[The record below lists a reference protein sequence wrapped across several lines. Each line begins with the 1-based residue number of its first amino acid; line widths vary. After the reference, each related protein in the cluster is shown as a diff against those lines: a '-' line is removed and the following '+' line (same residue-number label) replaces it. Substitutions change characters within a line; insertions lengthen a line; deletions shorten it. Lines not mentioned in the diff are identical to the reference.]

1 MVDYYS
7 LLRRTV
13 TAPDAGDTQWRR
25 GIYDRAR
32 RMLVQQLRARQ
43 PPASQA
49 EIAAEQAS
57 LNKAIA
63 RIEAE
68 MARSERG
75 DITDVAQYRMRP
87 ARIAKPLRMSGASL
101 VVLAVVAAAL
111 GAGGYVM
118 LSKPAQKP
126 QPAAQASAAKPT
138 APTAAATPQA
148 ASVVKVATAKDGDL
162 PPGIDGGGTDP
173 DLPYTFRRQP
183 TFYRTLQPVG
193 TVIVD
198 KGQHYLYLIQPNN
211 VALRYG
217 IGIGDQCKD
226 LGGLRHIAS
235 KAEWPPWQVPPN
247 FKLKL
252 SNLSDGTLPGG
263 PGNPLGA
270 RLIELDDHNS
280 RINGTNAPKTIGT
293 TVIFGCIRLGNDD
306 VVDLYNRVQ
315 VGTAVLVN

>member
-13 TAPDAGDTQWRR
+13 MAPDAGDTQWRR

-49 EIAAEQAS
+49 EIAFEQAA

-87 ARIAKPLRMSGASL
+87 ARSTKAFRMSGPSL
-101 VVLAVVAAAL
+101 AVLAVVVAAL

-118 LSKPAQKP
+118 LSKPAPK
-126 QPAAQASAAKPT
+126 SAALPT
-138 APTAAATPQA
+138 NAARPAPTAAAPQA

-162 PPGIDGGGTDP
+162 APGIDGGGTDP

-193 TVIVD
+193 TIIVD

-217 IGIGDQCKD
+217 IGIGDQCRD
-226 LGGLRHIAS
+226 LGGLRHIAG
-235 KAEWPPWQVPPN
+235 KTEWPPWQVPPN

-252 SNLSDGTLPGG
+252 PALNDGALPGG

-270 RLIELDDHNS
+270 RLLELDDHNS

-293 TVIFGCIRLGNDD
+293 TVVFGCIRLGNDD

-315 VGTAVLVN
+315 IGTPVLVN

>member
-13 TAPDAGDTQWRR
+13 TAPDAGDMQWRR
-25 GIYDRAR
+25 GIYERAR

-49 EIAAEQAS
+49 EIAAEQAG

-87 ARIAKPLRMSGASL
+87 ARLAKPLRMSGASL

-111 GAGGYVM
+111 GAGAYVM
-118 LSKPAQKP
+118 LSKPAQKS
-126 QPAAQASAAKPT
+126 AALSTDAAKP
-138 APTAAATPQA
+138 APAAAAPQA

-162 PPGIDGGGTDP
+162 APGVDGGGTDP

-252 SNLSDGTLPGG
+252 PGLSDGALPGG

-270 RLIELDDHNS
+270 RLLELDDHAS

-293 TVIFGCIRLGNDD
+293 AVIFGCIRLGNDD

-315 VGTAVLVN
+315 IGTPVLVN